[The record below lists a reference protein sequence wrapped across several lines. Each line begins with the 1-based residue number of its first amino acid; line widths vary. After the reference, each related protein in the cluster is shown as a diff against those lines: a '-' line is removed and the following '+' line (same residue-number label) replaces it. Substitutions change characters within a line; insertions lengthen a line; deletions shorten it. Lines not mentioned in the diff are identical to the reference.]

1 METIKSYAR
10 FINVIKL
17 LFLQKPKNKYNF
29 SLGIIKIVIIFF
41 AGVYVIGNFVPYY
54 EGVDA
59 YLYGLGAIEMVNG
72 SYEYSNEFLQSTA
85 LDNIFATGAY
95 IKTSHGTLIP
105 DGSFGIFT
113 LSALSYLLGGY
124 YGLFYLGPI
133 STILF
138 LIISERIVTK
148 LFGGF
153 VGFVALIF
161 LSTDVRVLNVGSN
174 LLTDSIFSLLLIL
187 GSFFLIKFLKER
199 NDHWIIICSSFL
211 TAATFFRYNGIIF
224 LPIEILLVSGYLLFQ
239 YTKTR
244 KKDVEI
250 TGSSILDFNLIKSF
264 SKIKNILKITL
275 YILGPW
281 SIFFIFL
288 LSFNMY
294 FFDEPFTTYFEQK
307 SGAETGNLISST
319 LIFDSERFES
329 IKEYSAEL
337 VPDSIFYLLRMIS
350 FGSVLLNQYLYS
362 IISFSFLF
370 SALFISLY
378 FKINRIEIIVFI
390 GFILGLLLFYSSNQL
405 VSLTGVTGRYM
416 IPVLPFSFGILGYL
430 MYRAWKIN
438 YQKISIKN
446 LQIFSKSW
454 KGFLIIIFVSF
465 FLTSIYYSKSV
476 DSIIVKQNF
485 ELKNPDEFAAR
496 YPLDKEG
503 LTEKSIIVSRDSKK
517 IRDYQ
522 AISFNPFSGYNYKTK
537 LWSGGNPSEIP
548 ITMMHELLGKGYELY
563 VFKIKYHKDD
573 PSYYKYLEEEHDLI
587 LIEYSKTFCK
597 LILVDTDK
605 EMNSDYQKC
614 LKIPIPLN

>member
-1 METIKSYAR
+1 MTMSLSHYLPSDNKKIFLLGGKLFIIILTSYY
-10 FINVIKL
+10 L
-17 LFLQKPKNKYNF
+17 L
-29 SLGIIKIVIIFF
+29 
-41 AGVYVIGNFVPYY
+41 GNFLPFY

-59 YLYGLGAIEMVNG
+59 YLYGLGAIDMVNG
-72 SYEYSNEFLQSTA
+72 SYEYSNEFLQSTD

-95 IKTSHGTLIP
+95 VKTSHGTLIP
-105 DGSFGIFT
+105 DGSFGIFS

-153 VGFVALIF
+153 VGFIALIF

-199 NDHWIIICSSFL
+199 NDHWIILCSSFL
-211 TAATFFRYNGIIF
+211 TAATFFRYNGAIF
-224 LPIEILLVSGYLLFQ
+224 FPIEIILVSGYFLFQ
-239 YTKTR
+239 YIKTR
-244 KKDVEI
+244 KKDDEI
-250 TGSSILDFNLIKSF
+250 TDSSNIDLNLIKPF
-264 SKIKNILKITL
+264 SKIKIKKIFKITL
-275 YILGPW
+275 FLLGPW

-294 FFDEPFTTYFEQK
+294 FFDEPFTTYLEQK
-307 SGAETGNLISST
+307 RGIETGNLISST

-337 VPDSIFYLLRMIS
+337 VPDRTFQLIKMIS

-370 SALFISLY
+370 SVLFISLY
-378 FKINRIEIIVFI
+378 FKINRTEIIVFI
-390 GFILGLLLFYSSNQL
+390 GFILGLLLFYSANQL

-430 MYRAWKIN
+430 MYRAWKIKF
-438 YQKISIKN
+438 QKISIKN

-454 KGFLIIIFVSF
+454 KGFLIIIFVLF

-476 DSIIVKQNF
+476 DSIFIKQNF
-485 ELKNPDEFAAR
+485 EFKNPEEFASR

-522 AISFNPFSGYNYKTK
+522 AISFNPFSEYDYKTK
-537 LWSGGNPSEIP
+537 LWSGEKPNEIP
-548 ITMMHELLGKGYELY
+548 ITMMHELLDKGYELY
-563 VFKIKYHKDD
+563 VFKILYPRDD
-573 PSYYKYLEEEHDLI
+573 PSYYKYLEEEHNLI
-587 LIEYSKTFCK
+587 LKDHSKTFCK
-597 LILVDTDK
+597 LLLDEK
-605 EMNSDYQKC
+605 ETETFKEQSSDEIC
-614 LKIPIPLN
+614 HSFIVNPEN

>member
-1 METIKSYAR
+1 MVY
-10 FINVIKL
+10 FIWVR
-17 LFLQKPKNKYNF
+17 Y
-29 SLGIIKIVIIFF
+29 
-41 AGVYVIGNFVPYY
+41 
-54 EGVDA
+54 
-59 YLYGLGAIEMVNG
+59 
-72 SYEYSNEFLQSTA
+72 
-85 LDNIFATGAY
+85 
-95 IKTSHGTLIP
+95 
-105 DGSFGIFT
+105 
-113 LSALSYLLGGY
+113 
-124 YGLFYLGPI
+124 
-133 STILF
+133 
-138 LIISERIVTK
+138 SERVVSK

-153 VGFVALIF
+153 VGLVALIF

-199 NDHWIIICSSFL
+199 NDHWIIFCSSFL
-211 TAATFFRYNGIIF
+211 TAATFFRYNGVIF
-224 LPIEILLVSGYLLFQ
+224 LPIEILLVSGYFLFK

-250 TGSSILDFNLIKSF
+250 TGSSILDFNLIKIF
-264 SKIKNILKITL
+264 SKINIKKILKITL

-294 FFDEPFTTYFEQK
+294 FFDEPFTTYLEQR

-337 VPDSIFYLLRMIS
+337 VPDRIFHLFRIIS

-454 KGFLIIIFVSF
+454 KGFLIIIFVLF

-522 AISFNPFSGYNYKTK
+522 AISFNPFTGYNYKTK

-587 LIEYSKTFCK
+587 LKEHSKTFCK
-597 LILVDTDK
+597 LIEGGKVNETDK
-605 EMNSDYQKC
+605 EPMQADQICY
-614 LKIPIPLN
+614 